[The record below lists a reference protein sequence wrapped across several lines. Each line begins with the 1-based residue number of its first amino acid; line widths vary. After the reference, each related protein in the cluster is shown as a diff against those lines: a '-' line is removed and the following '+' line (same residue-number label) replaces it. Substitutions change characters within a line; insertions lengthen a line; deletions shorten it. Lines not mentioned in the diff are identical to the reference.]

1 MKVQM
6 NIEEERVKVVAKNY
20 AGIKANTI
28 IDVEERYFNSDVK
41 LYDAFI
47 AGYLHAKSLEKQND

>member
-1 MKVQM
+1 M

-28 IDVEERYFNSDVK
+28 IDGEERYFNSDVR
-41 LYDAFI
+41 LYDALLQDI
-47 AGYLHAKSLEKQND
+47 YMLKV

>member
-1 MKVQM
+1 M
-6 NIEEERVKVVAKNY
+6 NIEEEKVKVVAKNY

-28 IDVEERYFNSDVK
+28 IDGEERYFNSDVR

>member
-1 MKVQM
+1 MKT
-6 NIEEERVKVVAKNY
+6 EEERVKVVAKNY
-20 AGIKANTI
+20 AGIKAND
-28 IDVEERYFNSDVK
+28 IDEEERYFNSDVR

>member
-1 MKVQM
+1 M

-28 IDVEERYFNSDVK
+28 IDVEERYSNFEVR
-41 LYDAFI
+41 LYAAFI